1 MERGGLS
8 MNYWQEEHIRLR
20 AVEPEDGEFFFE
32 TLTDTL
38 IQNYVSDIRIPM
50 ALKACKDWA
59 VNEATKGNFT
69 IFI

>member
-1 MERGGLS
+1 

-32 TLTDTL
+32 SLTDTL

-50 ALKACKDWA
+50 ALKAYKDWA